1 MANEN
6 ENGNGNKPP
15 DTKIEE
21 PVYIM
26 SPHPAAVVVT
36 NEEAITPDEPEVAEE
51 SLTDL
56 IAAQV
61 QNQMSELRSE
71 LQAELQIELQKEPKG
86 GLELNA
92 KS

>member
-15 DTKIEE
+15 GTTIEE

-26 SPHPAAVVVT
+26 APHPAAVVVSS
-36 NEEAITPDEPEVAEE
+36 EETVSPGEPEVAQET
-51 SLTDL
+51 LADL

-61 QNQMSELRSE
+61 QNQVSELRSE
-71 LQAELQIELQKEPKG
+71 LQAEIQFIG
-86 GLELNA
+86 GSEQNA
-92 KS
+92 KG